1 MGDALGTPN
10 TKSYDLGRELLKWI
24 AIITMTVDHVG
35 LILFPEYTVLR
46 IIGRIAFPLFAY
58 LLVLGMRSTRNL
70 RGYFNRLLFFALISQ
85 VPYALANGIQPW
97 EKLNIFFTLAL
108 GLIMVY
114 LIERSSVAFVIPL
127 IVSVLV
133 QVDYGVYGTAT
144 VLLLYLMGRD
154 WKMGAS
160 VFVLI
165 NLVPAVSG
173 AWYQPFAILALPLI
187 LLHDRGKLT
196 LSGTGGQVKH
206 LLIRKYFFY
215 AYYPLHLIALWGL
228 TTFFL

>member
-1 MGDALGTPN
+1 LDTPDAR
-10 TKSYDLGRELLKWI
+10 KYDQGRELLKWI

-58 LLVLGMRSTRNL
+58 LLVLGMRSTHNL
-70 RGYFNRLLFFALISQ
+70 RGYFNRLLFFALVSQ

-97 EKLNIFFTLAL
+97 EKMNIFFTLAL

-114 LIERSSVAFVIPL
+114 FIERSSVAFVIPL

-160 VFVLI
+160 IFVLI
-165 NLVPAVSG
+165 NLVLAVSG
-173 AWYQPFAILALPLI
+173 AWYQPFAIFALPLI

-196 LSGTGGQVKH
+196 LSGTEGQVKH
-206 LLIRKYFFY
+206 PRFRKYFFY
-215 AYYPLHLIALWGL
+215 AYYPLHLMALWCL
-228 TTFFL
+228 KAFFL